1 MLTRLVILREVYIK
15 ILISIFVVIGTMLVL
30 QSYLNHLKLRS
41 LAAEAT
47 SSRLQIS
54 ASAIEQAIVRADS
67 LGFAL
72 DEMVGLQ
79 DLIDRERLRDATIEQ
94 IIVVSPIGSPILTSG
109 TDDLP
114 ANEKEQVLR
123 RVLGSG
129 DVLTRLDTGP
139 WLYTG
144 RILYDSSAAIMG
156 AVILITRTETFIEK
170 ARTTFKRM
178 TSAYLMILA
187 VVLILITPFIIVQFA
202 SLRHAYSALSAELDN
217 SSLKRTP
224 EAEALRNA
232 ISEGNA
238 VVFQAEQELEG
249 LLHKSQEKE
258 ERK

>member
-1 MLTRLVILREVYIK
+1 MRQLAVLREVYIK

-67 LGFAL
+67 LGFSL
-72 DEMVGLQ
+72 DEMAGLQ

-114 ANEKEQVLR
+114 ATDKEQVLR

-156 AVILITRTETFIEK
+156 AVILITRTEAFIEK

-178 TSAYLMILA
+178 TNAYLLILA
-187 VVLILITPFIIVQFA
+187 VVLVLITPFIILQF
-202 SLRHAYSALSAELDN
+202 SSVRHAYSALSTEFDN
-217 SSLKRTP
+217 SCLKRTP

-232 ISEGNA
+232 ISEGNE
-238 VVFQAEQELEG
+238 VFHQAEQELEG
-249 LLHKSQEKE
+249 LLRKSKLDE
-258 ERK
+258 EME

>member
-54 ASAIEQAIVRADS
+54 ASAIEQAIVRADYS

-156 AVILITRTETFIEK
+156 AVILT
-170 ARTTFKRM
+170 
-178 TSAYLMILA
+178 
-187 VVLILITPFIIVQFA
+187 
-202 SLRHAYSALSAELDN
+202 D
-217 SSLKRTP
+217 
-224 EAEALRNA
+224 
-232 ISEGNA
+232 
-238 VVFQAEQELEG
+238 
-249 LLHKSQEKE
+249 
-258 ERK
+258 